1 MQQSKNFHIN
11 NRRSLNTR
19 LSCAITVCNFLICIL
34 VLLLPAGCGQE
45 GDQETQST
53 RYIVEKTITEGP
65 VSLDFKVSSDKITVA
80 GKVELVLAAI
90 LPEGYKVEFPEPE
103 SGPERLT
110 VTDSHKSGPE
120 LTGNSMIRIEKSFQM
135 EPFLPGDYL
144 IPQLE
149 VLFRKKDTA
158 DSEYY
163 KIRTKEVKVKVVS
176 MLPDGAEKQDI
187 KDIAS
192 QEELPRNL
200 RMIYLAAI
208 AVVVLLFVGGGCV
221 LNWLYFRMKSE
232 PAPPPPEPPHLTAYR
247 ALEELLAENLLADG
261 RIKLFHIRVSDILRR
276 YIENRFSLRAPE
288 MTTEEFLAELGHTT
302 DYLYGAGMIATA
314 ASSSEGFRAEHK
326 ALLIDFLTHCDLVKF
341 AKHMPTDSEIQ
352 TTINLCRRFI
362 SETEPGT

>member
-11 NRRSLNTR
+11 NRRSCDTR
-19 LSCAITVCNFLICIL
+19 SSRAITVCNFLICIL
-34 VLLLPAGCGQE
+34 LLLPAGCGQE
-45 GDQETQST
+45 GNQETQST
-53 RYIVEKTITEGP
+53 RYVVEKTITEGP
-65 VSLDFKVSSDKITVA
+65 VSLDFKVSSDEITVA

-120 LTGNSMIRIEKSFQM
+120 LTGNSMIRIKKSYQM
-135 EPFLPGDYL
+135 EPFLPGDYI

-149 VLFRKKDTA
+149 VLFRKKDEA

-163 KIRTKEVKVKVVS
+163 KIRTKEVKVEVVS

-187 KDIAS
+187 KDIVS
-192 QEELPRNL
+192 QEGLPRDL
-200 RMIYLAAI
+200 GMIYFTVI
-208 AVVVLLFVGGGCV
+208 VTVVVLLLAGGGT
-221 LNWLYFRMKSE
+221 LYWFCFRKKPE
-232 PAPPPPEPPHLTAYR
+232 PVPPPPEPPHLTAYR
-247 ALEELLAENLLADG
+247 ALEELLAENLLSDG

-288 MTTEEFLAELGHTT
+288 MTTEEVLAELGHTT
-302 DYLYGAGMIATA
+302 DYSYGAGMIATA
-314 ASSSEGFRAEHK
+314 ARSSKGFCTEHK

-341 AKHMPTDSEIQ
+341 AKHMPTDSEIR

-362 SETEPGT
+362 SETEPG